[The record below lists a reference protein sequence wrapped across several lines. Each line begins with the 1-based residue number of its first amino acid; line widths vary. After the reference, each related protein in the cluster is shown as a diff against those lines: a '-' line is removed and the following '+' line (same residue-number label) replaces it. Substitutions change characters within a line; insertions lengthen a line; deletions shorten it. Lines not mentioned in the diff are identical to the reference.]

1 MNAVLKNAK
10 AIAAFVGA
18 VTTAL
23 LTVYVGNELLTT
35 ISVVATAVATY
46 AVPNKESE

>member
-1 MNAVLKNAK
+1 VTAVLKNAK

-18 VTTAL
+18 IATAL
-23 LTVYVGNELLTT
+23 LTVYVGNPILTT

-46 AVPNKESE
+46 AIPNTEAE